1 MNDLYWITVIG
12 NLSTIVTGIAI
23 CSTILFIIA
32 TIMYIISYCED
43 YDDNQTSRHKKII
56 THLLFITLL
65 FGIISCFTPTTKEL
79 YMIYGVG
86 GTIDY
91 LQENP
96 KAQEIPDKCINAI
109 DKWLD
114 MQLKEE
120 VQNNG
125 SSK

>member
-1 MNDLYWITVIG
+1 MNDLYWITVLG
-12 NLSTIVTGIAI
+12 NLSTITSVIGILSACLFTVAI
-23 CSTILFIIA
+23 VAYVITYCEGYSNNQILRWKKMLISFMFTTILFG
-32 TIMYIISYCED
+32 TV
-43 YDDNQTSRHKKII
+43 
-56 THLLFITLL
+56 
-65 FGIISCFTPTTKEL
+65 SCFTPTTKEL

-91 LQENP
+91 LKENP

-120 VQNNG
+120 TQNNE
-125 SSK
+125 